1 MAPTKDQQKV
11 ISPVNVEKR
20 QEINIQ
26 TGDTVRVIEKID
38 NGGDDFRRE
47 PFEGIVL
54 ARKHGDEP
62 GGTFTV
68 RSEIEGV
75 GVEKIFPLYSPRID
89 EINIVRRAQ
98 MRRSKLYHIRD
109 KAARQIRRQMR
120 RMVNVDIS
128 TKTEDED
135 EKATQNE
142 EEEGGGESDD
152 DGPADE
158 SQDEAHNSE
167 SQDEDG
173 EAEEENEPQE
183 DQSDDSEEEKEGEN

>member
-11 ISPVNVEKR
+11 ISPVDVDKR
-20 QEINIQ
+20 QDIDIQ
-26 TGDTVRVIEKID
+26 TGDTVRVVEKV
-38 NGGDDFRRE
+38 GDGDGDYRLE
-47 PFEGIVL
+47 SFEGIVL
-54 ARKHGDEP
+54 GRKHGDEP

-68 RSEIEGV
+68 RSEVEGV

-128 TKTEDED
+128 TKTEDE
-135 EKATQNE
+135 EGGESEGAQQNE
-142 EEEGGGESDD
+142 EGED
-152 DGPADE
+152 ADE
-158 SQDEAHNSE
+158 SADDSPEDNAKTEQDDS
-167 SQDEDG
+167 SQEKSDGEDENKGERLDDEDN
-173 EAEEENEPQE
+173 EEE
-183 DQSDDSEEEKEGEN
+183 G

>member
-1 MAPTKDQQKV
+1 MAPTKDQQNV
-11 ISPVNVEKR
+11 ISPVDVGKR
-20 QEINIQ
+20 QDIDIQ
-26 TGDTVRVIEKID
+26 TGDTVRVVEKVD
-38 NGGDDFRRE
+38 DGGGEYRLE

-54 ARKHGDEP
+54 GRKHGDEP

-68 RSEIEGV
+68 RSEVEGV

-128 TKTEDED
+128 TKTEGEESGENEDTEEDED
-135 EKATQNE
+135 ADNV
-142 EEEGGGESDD
+142 
-152 DGPADE
+152 DE
-158 SQDEAHNSE
+158 SADDSPEDSAEIEQDDSSQEKSDSEDENSDEE
-167 SQDEDG
+167 SGDED
-173 EAEEENEPQE
+173 NEV
-183 DQSDDSEEEKEGEN
+183 KE

>member
-11 ISPVNVEKR
+11 ISPVDVEKR
-20 QEINIQ
+20 QEIDIQ
-26 TGDTVRVIEKID
+26 TGDTVRVVERVD
-38 NGGDDFRRE
+38 NGSGEHRLE

-54 ARKHGDEP
+54 GRKHGDEP

-89 EINIVRRAQ
+89 EIKIVRRAQ

-120 RMVNVDIS
+120 RMINVDIS
-128 TKTEDED
+128 TKTEDEEVD
-135 EKATQNE
+135 ENEDAKKDENADEPEESADTASEDNSDQEQSDSTQESEDADEQNE
-142 EEEGGGESDD
+142 KEADGES
-152 DGPADE
+152 
-158 SQDEAHNSE
+158 
-167 SQDEDG
+167 
-173 EAEEENEPQE
+173 QE
-183 DQSDDSEEEKEGEN
+183 GQG